1 MSKIANKRKKKTKG
15 KMKMKTEKGIGGGVF
30 CKLYGD
36 TVRNRVLE
44 HFLANYETDFAA
56 PDVAA
61 EKEASK
67 PQTYLIIEDL
77 VKEGILIKSRMVGR
91 TQLYKL
97 NRKNK
102 MSIFLLNNFEKSL
115 KTVFDD
121 DVKEN
126 SFHSTGSSRALAM
139 SAKHC

>member
-1 MSKIANKRKKKTKG
+1 MNEKKG
-15 KMKMKTEKGIGGGVF
+15 VGLGVF

-56 PDVAA
+56 PDVAS
-61 EKEASK
+61 EKETSK
-67 PQTYLIIEDL
+67 PQTYLVIEDL

-97 NRKNK
+97 NRKSK
-102 MSIFLLNNFEKSL
+102 MTLFLLKNFEESL
-115 KTVFDD
+115 KTVFNEDI
-121 DVKEN
+121 KEN
-126 SFHSTGSSRALAM
+126 SSHSTGSPRALAM
-139 SAKHC
+139 SARHC